1 MLEGDMARRLWNAV
15 DEEHALRPIIPHRAL
30 SEARLSDEGWPILPT
45 NPLQP
50 AKTPFSAKSAQRKRK
65 RARKRSKTAVENEL

>member
-15 DEEHALRPIIPHRAL
+15 DEEHAGKALRPIIPHRAL

-50 AKTPFSAKSAQRKRK
+50 AVWSEGAVARVVPPKLKKS
-65 RARKRSKTAVENEL
+65 